1 MPVINRRDDAV
12 RVGGPDKGWVLRV
25 CGCPC
30 RFMVDRDLERNA
42 PRLHAAPVSEAKKV
56 STAFA
61 QRQEVGAK

>member
-1 MPVINRRDDAV
+1 
-12 RVGGPDKGWVLRV
+12 
-25 CGCPC
+25 
-30 RFMVDRDLERNA
+30 MVDRDLERNA